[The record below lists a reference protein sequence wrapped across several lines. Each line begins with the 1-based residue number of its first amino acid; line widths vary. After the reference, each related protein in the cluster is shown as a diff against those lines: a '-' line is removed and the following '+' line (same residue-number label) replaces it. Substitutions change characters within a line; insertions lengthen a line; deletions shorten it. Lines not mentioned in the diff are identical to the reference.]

1 MGIYIL
7 PLKNLRRNKLR
18 NLSTVLRIS
27 LGVIILLILVSSGL
41 GINSFLEKSGS
52 SNGKILANTQS
63 NQTLNA
69 SNQTNIVNSTINYLN
84 SFFGSTLTEN
94 QLFNRLEN
102 FLVNVIYVMD
112 GLASI
117 ALMIGV
123 LGIMNTM
130 GFNLSERR
138 REIGLLKTMGF
149 TKREILISCTLEAG
163 LLGLIGSII
172 GVIIGTIGIWII
184 SSFFAPDFFKI
195 LLPLWLILGTIT
207 ITTIISL
214 ILGLY
219 PAWFTSKIKVEE
231 ALLCE
236 Y

>member
-1 MGIYIL
+1 MGIYSL

-41 GINSFLEKSGS
+41 GINSFIEKSGT
-52 SNGKILANTQS
+52 SNGKILASSQS
-63 NQTLNA
+63 NQTV
-69 SNQTNIVNSTINYLN
+69 STTNQTNIVSSLVDYLN
-84 SFFGSTLTEN
+84 SFFGSNITEN
-94 QLFNRLEN
+94 QLLSRLKDG
-102 FLVNVIYVMD
+102 LVNLVYILD

-117 ALMIGV
+117 ALLIGV

-130 GFNLSERR
+130 GYNLSERR
-138 REIGLLKTMGF
+138 REIGLLKSMGF
-149 TKREILISCTLEAG
+149 AKRQILISCTLEAG
-163 LLGLIGSII
+163 LLGLIGAII
-172 GVIIGTIGIWII
+172 GVILGILGIWAI
-184 SSFFAPDFFKI
+184 STFFEQWFFII
-195 LLPLWLILGTIT
+195 LLPYWLIPGTLL

-219 PAWFTSKIKVEE
+219 PAWFTSQIKIEE
-231 ALLCE
+231 ALLDE